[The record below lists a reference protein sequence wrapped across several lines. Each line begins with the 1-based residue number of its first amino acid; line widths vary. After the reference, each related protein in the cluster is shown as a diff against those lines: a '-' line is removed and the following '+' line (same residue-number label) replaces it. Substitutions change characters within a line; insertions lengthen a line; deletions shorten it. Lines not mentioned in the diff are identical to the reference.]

1 MLAKLFLSVGDQSLA
16 RICNR
21 NHIVTLAMP
30 LDLVNNDKVILIPMD
45 DTR

>member
-1 MLAKLFLSVGDQSLA
+1 MLAKLLLSVGDKPLSRVCNINSIASLA
-16 RICNR
+16 M
-21 NHIVTLAMP
+21 T